1 MTDYI
6 DVAIILNKC
15 NNFVTITIC
24 KEEGN
29 KMKKYGKKLF
39 YHISYLGM
47 VKNIYRI
54 NKVYPVDESKCYGHL
69 TLPVPIHTTQSYSWP
84 FLFSQVPVTF
94 TSDPFLFSS
103 CANTSTFTRNNP
115 ESIFV
120 EHDERAVKNAAMP
133 MAATKQIDRKSVV

>member
-1 MTDYI
+1 
-6 DVAIILNKC
+6 
-15 NNFVTITIC
+15 
-24 KEEGN
+24 
-29 KMKKYGKKLF
+29 
-39 YHISYLGM
+39 M

-54 NKVYPVDESKCYGHL
+54 NKVYPVDESKYYGHL

-84 FLFSQVPVTF
+84 FSFSQVPVTF

-133 MAATKQIDRKSVV
+133 MAATKQMIELLIFSNRL

>member
-1 MTDYI
+1 
-6 DVAIILNKC
+6 
-15 NNFVTITIC
+15 
-24 KEEGN
+24 
-29 KMKKYGKKLF
+29 
-39 YHISYLGM
+39 M

-54 NKVYPVDESKCYGHL
+54 NKVYPVDESKYYGHL

-84 FLFSQVPVTF
+84 FSFSQVPVTF

-133 MAATKQIDRKSVV
+133 MAATEQMIELLIFSNRL